1 MYGIFPYFWRQGAR
15 RIRHEIESRIMV
27 DIKISANLS
36 SAVVDAL
43 KEIAAKRG
51 ISMTEALRQAISHE
65 KFFQDAVDQDQR
77 VLLEEPKTGRLR
89 EVLLPPSLKTTSRS

>member
-1 MYGIFPYFWRQGAR
+1 MAD
-15 RIRHEIESRIMV
+15 V
-27 DIKISANLS
+27 KISANLS
-36 SAVVDAL
+36 AAVVDAL

-65 KFFQDAVDQDQR
+65 KFFQDAVDQDQK

-89 EVLLPPSLKTTSRS
+89 EVVLPPSLKTTPRP

>member
-1 MYGIFPYFWRQGAR
+1 MAN
-15 RIRHEIESRIMV
+15 V
-27 DIKISANLS
+27 KISANLS

-65 KFFQDAVDQDQR
+65 KFFRDAVDQDQK
-77 VLLEEPKTGRLR
+77 VLLEEPKTGRLW
-89 EVLLPPSLKTTSRS
+89 EGLLAPTLKITSRP

>member
-1 MYGIFPYFWRQGAR
+1 
-15 RIRHEIESRIMV
+15 
-27 DIKISANLS
+27 
-36 SAVVDAL
+36 VVDAL

-65 KFFQDAVDQDQR
+65 KFFQDAVDQDQK

-89 EVLLPPSLKTTSRS
+89 EVLLPPSLKTTPRA

>member
-1 MYGIFPYFWRQGAR
+1 
-15 RIRHEIESRIMV
+15 MV

-65 KFFQDAVDQDQR
+65 KFFQDAVDQDQK

-89 EVLLPPSLKTTSRS
+89 EVLLPPSLKTTSRP